1 MAAVIKGKKLPTGI
15 RKKNTNSFEIRVK
28 HDGKTYYEYAPTL
41 TEAKKK
47 RVDLKYRL
55 AHGTYIKPT
64 SYTFDEW
71 FNFWIENYK
80 MNSVKIGT
88 IQTYRNYYNSCVK
101 ERFGNV
107 KLDKIKGADIQA
119 FYNDLVKSNHKL
131 ATIKVIKA
139 FMSNAFKQAVKDGII
154 VRNPFDA
161 TNLPRNTKPEKE
173 RKALTREQQSL
184 FMEYAKDSYLYN
196 LFAVMLRTG
205 MRSGEIR
212 GLRWSDIDRKENVIH
227 ITRTLKYINGQG
239 FMDDTAKTK
248 TSVRDVPLMADTMN
262 YLENQKNYWSFKV
275 EKIDRYLFCTV
286 DGNPISVQ
294 MLQTE
299 IDNVVGKIHEAGQDF
314 PRITSHVFRLTFA
327 TRAIEAG
334 MKPQVLKTILG
345 HSSLAMTMD
354 LYSHVLP
361 DTKAEEMQKI
371 ASIF

>member
-1 MAAVIKGKKLPTGI
+1 MAAVTKGKKLPTGI
-15 RKKNTNSFEIRVK
+15 RKKNKNSFEIRVK
-28 HDGKTYYEYAPTL
+28 YDGKTYYEYAPTL

-55 AHGTYIKPT
+55 AHGTHIKPT

-80 MNSVKIGT
+80 MSSVKIGT

-119 FYNDLVKSNHKL
+119 FYNDLVKSDHKL

-154 VRNPFDA
+154 ARNPFDA
-161 TNLPRNTKPEKE
+161 TNLPRNTKPEKK
-173 RKALTREQQSL
+173 RIALTREQQSL

-262 YLENQKNYWSFKV
+262 YLEKQKNYWSFKV

-314 PRITSHVFRLTFA
+314 PRITSHVFRHTFA

>member
-1 MAAVIKGKKLPTGI
+1 MAAVTKGKKLPTGI
-15 RKKNTNSFEIRVK
+15 RKKNKNSFEIRVK
-28 HDGKTYYEYAPTL
+28 YDGKTYYEYAPTL

-55 AHGTYIKPT
+55 AHGTHIKPT

-80 MNSVKIGT
+80 MSSVKIGT

-119 FYNDLVKSNHKL
+119 FYNDLVKSDHKL

-154 VRNPFDA
+154 ARNPFDA

-173 RKALTREQQSL
+173 RIALTREQQSL

-314 PRITSHVFRLTFA
+314 PRITSHVFRHTFA

>member
-1 MAAVIKGKKLPTGI
+1 
-15 RKKNTNSFEIRVK
+15 
-28 HDGKTYYEYAPTL
+28 
-41 TEAKKK
+41 
-47 RVDLKYRL
+47 
-55 AHGTYIKPT
+55 
-64 SYTFDEW
+64 
-71 FNFWIENYK
+71 
-80 MNSVKIGT
+80 
-88 IQTYRNYYNSCVK
+88 
-101 ERFGNV
+101 
-107 KLDKIKGADIQA
+107 
-119 FYNDLVKSNHKL
+119 
-131 ATIKVIKA
+131 
-139 FMSNAFKQAVKDGII
+139 MSNAFKQAVKDGII
-154 VRNPFDA
+154 VRTPFDA

-314 PRITSHVFRLTFA
+314 PRITSHVFRHTFA